1 MKTRKLLTIALGV
14 ALLSGCATNS
24 GGTNNA
30 GNAGDTGN
38 TGTSNNAGNTG
49 NTGGTSNAR
58 SYSNPVKIRTN
69 EESPAL
75 LTDNGS
81 SSVPIKTIQNTPY
94 VAIEDLA
101 KVVGL
106 RGKWLQ
112 DGSFGVGDTDP
123 AMMFRS
129 GESQVV
135 KEDQRVQLPAP
146 TVSEGNKL
154 YVPASGLQQL
164 FGDEAGFNVEADRV
178 TFVPNP
184 TMEDTESAANEPDF
198 QDDPSESESESG
210 LTNPMN
216 SLSINSTNGGMKAL
230 AVRSN
235 ADRNKLVNFADNFMG
250 VKYDF
255 GAAPYSS
262 SNKRFDCSTFVQKV
276 YGQFGHKMP
285 RLARTQAKRG
295 KTIARNKLKKGDLLF
310 FYVPGR
316 FKKNKTVGHV
326 AIYYGNGK
334 MIHASPK
341 PKNGVQLTN
350 INKPYWKK
358 TFLYAKRNF

>member
-1 MKTRKLLTIALGV
+1 MDTRKLLSVALGV
-14 ALLSGCATNS
+14 VLLAGCAANS

-30 GNAGDTGN
+30 GNAGN
-38 TGTSNNAGNTG
+38 TNQAGGTS

-58 SYSNPVKIRTN
+58 SYSGTVKIRTN

-75 LTDNGS
+75 LTDGR

-94 VAIEDLA
+94 VALDELA
-101 KVVGL
+101 NVAGL
-106 RGKWLQ
+106 RGQWLEG
-112 DGSFGVGDTDP
+112 GSFGVGDTDP
-123 AMMFRS
+123 AMLFRS
-129 GESQVV
+129 GQSQVD
-135 KEDQRVQLPAP
+135 KEDQRIQLPAP

-154 YVPASGLQQL
+154 YVPVAGLQQL
-164 FGDEAGFNVEADRV
+164 FGDETGFNVEADRV
-178 TFVPNP
+178 AFVPNP
-184 TMEDTESAANEPDF
+184 AMEDMESAANEPDF
-198 QDDPSESESESG
+198 QDDPSELDVGSES
-210 LTNPMN
+210 PM
-216 SLSINSTNGGMKAL
+216 SIQSTDGRMKAL
-230 AVRSN
+230 AVKSN
-235 ADRNKLVNFADNFMG
+235 SDRNKLVNYADNFMG

-255 GAAPYSS
+255 GAKPYSS
-262 SNKRFDCSTFVQKV
+262 RNKRFDCSTFIQKV
-276 YGQFGHKMP
+276 YSQFGYKMP
-285 RLARTQAKRG
+285 RLARSQAKRG

-316 FKKNKTVGHV
+316 FKSNKTVGHV

>member
-1 MKTRKLLTIALGV
+1 MDTRKLLTVALGV
-14 ALLSGCATNS
+14 MLLSGCAANS
-24 GGTNNA
+24 GGTSNA

-38 TGTSNNAGNTG
+38 IGNTDITG
-49 NTGGTSNAR
+49 NTNNAGGTSNTR
-58 SYSNPVKIRTN
+58 SYSSTVKIRTN

-75 LTDNGS
+75 LTDGR

-94 VAIEDLA
+94 VALDELA
-101 KVVGL
+101 NVAGL
-106 RGKWLQ
+106 RGKWLP

-129 GESQVV
+129 GESQVDV
-135 KEDQRVQLPAP
+135 EDRRVRLPAP
-146 TVSEGNKL
+146 TVSEGNRL
-154 YVPASGLQQL
+154 YVPVAGLQQL

-178 TFVPNP
+178 AFVPNP

-198 QDDPSESESESG
+198 QDDPSEWDTGSES
-210 LTNPMN
+210 PM
-216 SLSINSTNGGMKAL
+216 SINSTDGRLRAL

-235 ADRNKLVNFADNFMG
+235 SDRNKLVNYADNYMG

-255 GAAPYSS
+255 GAAPYSAR
-262 SNKRFDCSTFVQKV
+262 NKRFDCSTFVQKV
-276 YGQFGHKMP
+276 YGNFGHKMP

-295 KTIARNKLKKGDLLF
+295 KTVARNKLKKGDLLF

-316 FKKNKTVGHV
+316 FKTNKTVGHV

>member
-1 MKTRKLLTIALGV
+1 MYTRKLLTIALG
-14 ALLSGCATNS
+14 AMLLSGCTANS

-30 GNAGDTGN
+30 DNAGDT
-38 TGTSNNAGNTG
+38 SNTG
-49 NTGGTSNAR
+49 NTSNAGSTSNTR
-58 SYSNPVKIRTN
+58 SYSSPVKIRSN

-75 LTDNGS
+75 LTDGR

-94 VAIEDLA
+94 VALEDLA
-101 KVVGL
+101 NVVGL
-106 RGKWLQ
+106 RGKWLP
-112 DGSFGVGDTDP
+112 DGSFGIGDTDP

-129 GESQVV
+129 GESGVA
-135 KEDQRVQLPAP
+135 KEDQRIRLPAP
-146 TVSEGNKL
+146 TVNEGNKL
-154 YVPASGLQQL
+154 YVPAAGLQQL

-178 TFVPNP
+178 AFVPNP
-184 TMEDTESAANEPDF
+184 AMEDTESAANEPDF
-198 QDDPSESESESG
+198 QDDPSESESGSV
-210 LTNPMN
+210 TP
-216 SLSINSTNGGMKAL
+216 LSINSTDGRMKSF
-230 AVRSN
+230 AVRN
-235 ADRNKLVNFADNFMG
+235 NTDRNRLTNYANNFMG

-262 SNKRFDCSTFVQKV
+262 SNRRFDCSTFVQKV
-276 YGQFGHKMP
+276 YGKFGYKMP
-285 RLARTQAKRG
+285 RLARSQAKRG

-316 FKKNKTVGHV
+316 FKTNKTVGHV